1 MQDLLARALLFFAP
15 FFLSWLLNGTVDAEK
30 GILFYSNTN
39 TNNTVLLA
47 GEQCA
52 AVEEKERTRA

>member
-39 TNNTVLLA
+39 TNTVLLA